1 MVAVGGSIRVLV
13 VEDEESYRQALSSGL
28 RQEGFEVEVA
38 PDGIEALRLFAERPP
53 DIVLLDM
60 LLPGMHGMEV
70 CRRMRAMAQVP
81 IVMVSAVDTELD
93 VVLGLELGAAGY
105 VTKPFRLREL
115 VARMQA
121 ILRRLSPPG
130 GPAVDGGPARRAVR
144 ARRRTRRDAGLRP
157 GSVRSMVDFVRREVT
172 VDDEQT
178 HLSRREFDLLA
189 VLLSPA
195 RRVRTR
201 DELIDLLWPDR
212 FLSDSRTLDTHIHRL
227 RAKLEPDPAEPRTS
241 SPCGGWASASTPTAP
256 GMHPPPRGRARSGPR
271 WSAEGSA
278 EATVHVVEGP
288 RVGRLAEQL
297 GRRPEFDELPGP
309 VLTHQQERATVRHP
323 HGLLHVVGHDD
334 DGHPVA

>member
-1 MVAVGGSIRVLV
+1 MVAVDDNIRVLV
-13 VEDEESYRQALSSGL
+13 VEDEESYRQALALGL
-28 RQEGFEVEVA
+28 GREGFEVEVA
-38 PDGIEALRLFAERPP
+38 GDGIEALRSFAERQP

-70 CRRMRAMAQVP
+70 CRRMRSLAPVP

-121 ILRRLSPPG
+121 ILRRVSPAPEPDRDPVAVPTGVPG
-130 GPAVDGGPARRAVR
+130 GAADEE
-144 ARRRTRRDAGLRP
+144 RP
-157 GSVRSMVDFVRREVT
+157 EVAFGNVTVDFVRREVT
-172 VDDEQT
+172 VGSTQT

-212 FLSDSRTLDTHIHRL
+212 YLSDSRTLDTHIHRL
-227 RAKLEPDPAEPRTS
+227 RAKLEPDPADPQYIVTVRGVGFRIDPDGT
-241 SPCGGWASASTPTAP
+241 PSASPAGQASGDRPP
-256 GMHPPPRGRARSGPR
+256 GVLNAL
-271 WSAEGSA
+271 SA
-278 EATVHVVEGP
+278 
-288 RVGRLAEQL
+288 
-297 GRRPEFDELPGP
+297 
-309 VLTHQQERATVRHP
+309 
-323 HGLLHVVGHDD
+323 
-334 DGHPVA
+334 